1 MCLITGNDT
10 MPQISVIVPIY
21 KTEAYLR
28 RCVDSILAQT
38 FTDFELILVDDGS
51 PDKCYAICEDYKAKD
66 NRVIVIHKKNGGVSS
81 ARNAGLDVV
90 RGEFVTFVD
99 SDDYVKPAYLRELL
113 EKNADFV
120 CQNGDILKED
130 GTIAFERSIET
141 FHTQNLSAEDV
152 YRMVYDDS
160 LGYTWGK
167 ALRSDIIRKNHI
179 QFRENMKFME
189 DTLFMTEYALKCKSV
204 AAEDIRNY
212 CYILYRDD
220 RALTSMDGGELLRC
234 SRMAAREI
242 CKVLSDAGCSNIDTL
257 YHYKLHLA
265 YNVYFKDIIKFSRS
279 SLNNN
284 IRILM
289 ETSGDPDWREHCG
302 HYKTC
307 YFPKCLQQAMMHQN
321 IVFIVV
327 LGTLYTFKPE
337 LNRIKSRSLKSL
349 RWYQK

>member
-1 MCLITGNDT
+1 
-10 MPQISVIVPIY
+10 MPKISVIVPIY

-66 NRVIVIHKKNGGVSS
+66 SRVIVVHKKNGGVSS
-81 ARNAGLDVV
+81 ARNAGLDAV

-113 EKNADFV
+113 ESGADFV

-130 GTIAFERSIET
+130 GTIAYKRPIET

-189 DTLFMTEYALKCKSV
+189 DTLFMTEYALKCNSV
-204 AAEDIRNY
+204 AAEDISNY
-212 CYILYRDD
+212 CYIRYRDG
-220 RALTSMDGGELLRC
+220 RALTSMDKEDLLHC
-234 SRMAAREI
+234 SRMATREI
-242 CKVLSDAGCSNIDTL
+242 CKVLSEAGCSDTDTL
-257 YHYKLHLA
+257 YHYRVDPS
-265 YNVYFKDIIKFSRS
+265 YQVYFNSKIRFSPSGLR
-279 SLNNN
+279 NN
-284 IRILM
+284 IRTLTK
-289 ETSGDPDWREHCG
+289 TSRDPDWREHCS

-307 YFPKCLQQAMMHQN
+307 YFPKHLQQAMMHQN
-321 IVFIVV
+321 VVSIAVF
-327 LGTLYTFKPE
+327 GTLYTFGP
-337 LNRIKSRSLKSL
+337 LLDRVKSAARALHRKRL
-349 RWYQK
+349 ITDKETE

>member
-1 MCLITGNDT
+1 
-10 MPQISVIVPIY
+10 MPKISVIVPIY

-66 NRVIVIHKKNGGVSS
+66 SRVIVVHKKNGGVSS
-81 ARNAGLDVV
+81 ARNAGLDAV

-141 FHTQNLSAEDV
+141 FHTRDLSVEDV
-152 YRMVYDDS
+152 YQMVYNDS
-160 LGYTWGK
+160 LGYTLGK
-167 ALRSDIIRKNHI
+167 ALRLDIIRKNHI
-179 QFRENMKFME
+179 RFRENIKFME

-204 AAEDIRNY
+204 VVEDIRNY
-212 CYILYRDD
+212 CYILYRDS
-220 RALTSMDGGELLRC
+220 RSLTSKDKEELLHC

-242 CKVLSDAGCSNIDTL
+242 CKVLSDAGCSNTDTL
-257 YHYKLHLA
+257 YHHRVDPSYLA
-265 YNVYFKDIIKFSRS
+265 YFNSKIRFSPSGLR
-279 SLNNN
+279 NN
-284 IRILM
+284 IRILTK
-289 ETSGDPDWREHCG
+289 TSRDPDWREHCS

-307 YFPKCLQQAMMHQN
+307 YFPKHLQQAMMHQN
-321 IVFIVV
+321 VVSIAV
-327 LGTLYTFKPE
+327 LGTLYTFGPA
-337 LNRIKSRSLKSL
+337 LDRVKSAARALHRKRL
-349 RWYQK
+349 ITDKETE